1 MCSLRHL
8 AQARLLHDSRQEQQV
23 SDLRNIHGV
32 RVFVCAADGPKLAS
46 EHDATDFISAAIEQ
60 QAALVAI
67 PVARLSDDFFRLST
81 RLAGEVVQKFVNYN
95 VQLAIIG
102 DLSIWTAASNA
113 LRDFVREA
121 NRGQAIWFVD
131 DQHEL
136 ERRLTPQP

>member
-1 MCSLRHL
+1 V
-8 AQARLLHDSRQEQQV
+8 A
-23 SDLRNIHGV
+23 DLRNIHGV
-32 RVFVCAADGPKLAS
+32 RVLVCAADGPKLVS

>member
-1 MCSLRHL
+1 
-8 AQARLLHDSRQEQQV
+8 V

-32 RVFVCAADGPKLAS
+32 RVLVCAADGPKLVS

-81 RLAGEVVQKFVNYN
+81 RLAGGVVQKFVNYN

-102 DLSIWTAASNA
+102 DLSIWAAASNA

-121 NRGQAIWFVD
+121 NQGQAIWFVD
-131 DQHEL
+131 DESEL
-136 ERRLTPQP
+136 ERRLRLRP